1 MRAEE
6 VWHEY
11 WSGMS
16 SRRGME
22 RLVVIKCDEDD
33 NGKEQFARA
42 TTQRRIIRRSDQASR
57 NSSPPTLTRS
67 KALLL
72 AALRVWELKHR
83 VVN

>member
-1 MRAEE
+1 
-6 VWHEY
+6 
-11 WSGMS
+11 MS

-22 RLVVIKCDEDD
+22 KLVVIKCDEDD

-42 TTQRRIIRRSDQASR
+42 TAQRRIIKRSDQANGRR

-83 VVN
+83 VAN